1 MCLPARGVLVEESH
15 WFSRRAHKSSSVA
28 FADFRDASS
37 LADGRVGRRSSDAD
51 MPHRVKVSTR
61 LEVLI

>member
-1 MCLPARGVLVEESH
+1 MCPPARGVLMEESH
-15 WFSRRAHKSSSVA
+15 RFSRRAHKPSFVA
-28 FADFRDASS
+28 FAGFHGASS